1 MKIENREK
9 KKWLL
14 FYHPTRKSRV
24 RKYKTIYLPYN
35 FELLCTGFTHSQE
48 KRVGVSKYCCSLPC
62 LLTRSL
68 IPCRIF
74 SRCSSIFL
82 CLTRRSCSPC
92 LIASCL
98 NFSCSAAF
106 SLSSGVVS
114 SPPTEGIWPR
124 IRN

>member
-1 MKIENREK
+1 MHIIIILVYDYFGKLS
-9 KKWLL
+9 LL
-14 FYHPTRKSRV
+14 FLSDGFQKISVCKQTFQMIR
-24 RKYKTIYLPYN
+24 T
-35 FELLCTGFTHSQE
+35 LLIPKIKQWECQNTAF
-48 KRVGVSKYCCSLPC
+48 CCSLPY